1 MPSPSLWGKAVEH
14 FSPVKTTML
23 IRHTAILACS
33 LLAAVTLGGCER
45 GEPEQETP
53 PRVIAWTEV
62 KPYTGGDAL
71 RSLPGVVRAVKRAS
85 IGFEVGGT
93 LESVGVDVGDRFE
106 QHQLLAQLNQRDFK
120 LGVERARAAVA
131 EARAR
136 AREAENDFDRLQ
148 ALAAENFASQSAL
161 DSARAALD
169 TARSRVATT
178 EASLALAED
187 DLSDAELR
195 APYAGEVSARLAEPS
210 QQISPGQPILRI
222 QGSPD
227 NVEVVVS
234 VPETFVHRVQPG
246 SEHVVTFPARPGL
259 STPGKVTEI
268 GSDATE
274 LNAYPV
280 TLLLGDTDNP
290 PRPGMTAE
298 VAFPLDPAGVVTH
311 DKHLVVIPVAAFLPV
326 EGQGKVAFVYDEDT
340 GTVRR
345 RPVSITQLTGNSAL
359 VSEGLQAGEVIASK
373 GLEFL
378 RDSEPVL
385 LMGKGTARSE
395 QPATVSESP

>member
-1 MPSPSLWGKAVEH
+1 MIRYTALWACASLALVAL
-14 FSPVKTTML
+14 S
-23 IRHTAILACS
+23 
-33 LLAAVTLGGCER
+33 GCEPS
-45 GEPEQETP
+45 EPEREAA

-62 KPYTGGDAL
+62 QPHTGSDAL

-85 IGFEVGGT
+85 VGFEVGGT
-93 LESVGVDVGDRFE
+93 VESVGVDVGDPFE
-106 QHQLLAQLNQRDFK
+106 RGQLLAQLKQQDFR
-120 LGVERARAAVA
+120 LRVNRARAAVA
-131 EARAR
+131 EARAM
-136 AREAENDFDRLQ
+136 ARDAENDFERLQ
-148 ALAAENFASQSAL
+148 ALAADDFVSRSAL
-161 DSARAALD
+161 DDARAALD

-187 DLSDAELR
+187 NLADTELR

-210 QQISPGQPILRI
+210 QQVGPGQPVLRI
-222 QGSPD
+222 QGTAD
-227 NVEVVVS
+227 NVEVVIS

-246 SEHVVTFPARPGL
+246 SEHTVTFPARPGL
-259 STPGKVTEI
+259 SAPGRVTEI

-298 VAFPLDPAGVVTH
+298 VALPLESAGDVTAAPG
-311 DKHLVVIPVAAFLPV
+311 LIAIPVAAFLAV
-326 EGQGKVAFVYDEDT
+326 EGQGRVVFVYDENT

-345 RPVSITQLTGNSAL
+345 RPVSITQLSVDSAL
-359 VSEGLQAGEVIASK
+359 VNEGLRAGEIIASK

-378 RDSEPVL
+378 RDGEPVL

-395 QPATVSESP
+395 QPTKAPGAP